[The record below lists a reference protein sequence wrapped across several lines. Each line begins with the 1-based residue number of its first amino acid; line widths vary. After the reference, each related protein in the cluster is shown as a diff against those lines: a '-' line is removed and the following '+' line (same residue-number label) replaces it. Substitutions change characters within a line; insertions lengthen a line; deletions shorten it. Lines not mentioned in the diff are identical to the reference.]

1 MLKTLASLIAAS
13 AVYGFTVGSAHCLLY
28 ASRNLI
34 KFPLL
39 ILSTAIVCSLAY
51 FVMARFLTPE
61 LSFRHVQGLV
71 ITLFR
76 DLSILLVSLSPVN
89 YFIAQI
95 LVHTD
100 DSRLGEYSF
109 FLGMNVV
116 FVAICG
122 TLALVR
128 QARSMLAAF
137 PVSQRRVA
145 AIISS
150 WLLLTLLVGGQ
161 AAFYL
166 RPFFGLPVSRGV
178 TPPFALG
185 AEPDVRGATNF
196 YEAMIQ
202 IFTEP
207 PLPRSWGE

>member
-1 MLKTLASLIAAS
+1 MLKTLSSLIAAS

-61 LSFRHVQGLV
+61 LSFRNVQGLV

-76 DLSILLVSLSPVN
+76 DLSILLVSLSPPN

-100 DSRLGEYSF
+100 DARLGEYSF
-109 FLGMNVV
+109 FLGLNVV
-116 FVAICG
+116 FVAASG
-122 TLALVR
+122 TLAL
-128 QARSMLAAF
+128 A
-137 PVSQRRVA
+137 
-145 AIISS
+145 
-150 WLLLTLLVGGQ
+150 GGDQ
-161 AAFYL
+161 K
-166 RPFFGLPVSRGV
+166 
-178 TPPFALG
+178 
-185 AEPDVRGATNF
+185 
-196 YEAMIQ
+196 
-202 IFTEP
+202 
-207 PLPRSWGE
+207 